1 MRKGFDTVCIM
12 AKNISRLHY
21 GSDSLEGQ
29 ARRYFQFEVKLRK
42 KKDMCY
48 KNSTAVLLTQNTHVL
63 KHIQV
68 LNTLDKI
75 TAPSMYQ

>member
-1 MRKGFDTVCIM
+1 MHYG
-12 AKNISRLHY
+12 KNISRLHY

-48 KNSTAVLLTQNTHVL
+48 KNSTPVLLTWEGHPCTETYTSA
-63 KHIQV
+63 KYI
-68 LNTLDKI
+68 K
-75 TAPSMYQ
+75 